1 MQSRISSQSTNGVPP
16 THGSSRHMKGNLV
29 VRTNYYHLLIIT
41 YYVTDLLIT
50 TYRITY
56 LSIVAKMLLILLV
69 IDFLSIMG

>member
-41 YYVTDLLIT
+41 CDVTDL
-50 TYRITY
+50 
-56 LSIVAKMLLILLV
+56 SIVTKMLLIPLV
-69 IDFLSIMG
+69 IDLLSVMG